1 MKVLGICGS
10 PRKNANTETALR
22 EALKVIEKQGIETE
36 LITLAGKKIEFCT
49 HCNICKTDPCP
60 IKDDVPEILEKMS
73 LSDAIIIASPTYFGN
88 VTAQLKALMDRTLPL
103 RRQGMKLRN
112 KIGGAIAIGASR
124 NGGQEHVCSAIH
136 NFMLLHEM
144 VVVSDTITA
153 HFGGIAVG
161 GHEENAVSLDEKG
174 LETVRNLGRRIAD
187 LLSSKSSEQT
197 TL

>member
-1 MKVLGICGS
+1 
-10 PRKNANTETALR
+10 
-22 EALKVIEKQGIETE
+22 
-36 LITLAGKKIEFCT
+36 
-49 HCNICKTDPCP
+49 
-60 IKDDVPEILEKMS
+60 
-73 LSDAIIIASPTYFGN
+73 
-88 VTAQLKALMDRTLPL
+88 LMDRTLPL